1 MTNVLKDLPTCFTRY
16 DESSARCAACAFG
29 ELCRKLIYKSEIAL
43 LANQLLEKVD
53 ELERVNSRIELI
65 LGISNDTCANEN
77 ATEGIISEE

>member
-43 LANQLLEKVD
+43 LANQLLE
-53 ELERVNSRIELI
+53 
-65 LGISNDTCANEN
+65 
-77 ATEGIISEE
+77 